1 MRNLLC
7 VCEWQRVINAIPWLV
22 AAAITSV
29 LVLVGFYLYLKYWKQ
44 PAIKNAHENE
54 MKKAA
59 SEREILWEILKKE
72 LKMEHESA
80 VKNLEQK
87 VNELEFAKKCK
98 EKELESEK
106 AIVEALKKETAL
118 YKEAFENINIEIRP
132 KSNNK

>member
-1 MRNLLC
+1 MAKGNQC
-7 VCEWQRVINAIPWLV
+7 D
-22 AAAITSV
+22 S
-29 LVLVGFYLYLKYWKQ
+29 LVGGGSHHFSSCSCWFL
-44 PAIKNAHENE
+44 PISEIKNAHENE